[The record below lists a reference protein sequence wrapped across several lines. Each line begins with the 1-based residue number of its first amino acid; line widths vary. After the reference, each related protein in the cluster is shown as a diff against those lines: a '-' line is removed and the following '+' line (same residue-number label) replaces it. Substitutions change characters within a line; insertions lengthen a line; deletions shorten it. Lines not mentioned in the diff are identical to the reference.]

1 MDRERLIEGVEG
13 RVILKD
19 FCNFVSAK
27 CKKKR
32 TTTTTILNLMQVD

>member
-27 CKKKR
+27 CKKKE
-32 TTTTTILNLMQVD
+32 QQQQQF